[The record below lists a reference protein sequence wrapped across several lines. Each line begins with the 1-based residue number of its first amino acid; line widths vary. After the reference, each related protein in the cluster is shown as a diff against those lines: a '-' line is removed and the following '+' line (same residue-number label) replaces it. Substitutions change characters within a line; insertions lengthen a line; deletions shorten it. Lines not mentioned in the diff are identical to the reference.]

1 MKRQLPARAGWWFP
15 GAIALVVIALLTV
28 LPLLALIKAAGNLD
42 FAGIFESA
50 YFRRVIRFSFYQAL
64 LSALLSTA
72 FAIVVAQAF
81 SRRAAFPGRSQLL
94 QLYSLSLVIPT
105 IVAIFGIVA
114 VYGRTG
120 WFNTML
126 QPLGLKLF
134 SIYGLAGILLAHVFF
149 NMPLATRIF
158 AQSLDNIPSE
168 QWRLATQLRMSSWA
182 QFRWLEWPAMRS
194 ALVGVFMLV
203 FTLCFT
209 SFAIVMTL
217 GGGPRATT
225 IEVAIYQAL
234 RFDFDLESA
243 VTLAIV
249 QLVFCTSLLLL
260 SAVFKQ
266 PPAMG
271 FGLQLP
277 GKLLRP
283 ATGSRWVSNLIILV
297 ATLFVVLP
305 LLGLLISAINPA
317 TIKVLMH
324 EKTIRAV
331 TNTTVL
337 ALAAAILSVLM
348 GLGLLI
354 TTRHLRIRLRYRLAG
369 QWLQHAGN
377 VILVMPPIVLGT
389 GLFVLLRHV
398 ADVFSLALLLAMLIN
413 SLMALPFVLRIL
425 DGPLMQAA
433 QQHDRLLQSLNL
445 SGWNRWR
452 FIDWPL
458 IRKPLG
464 FAMAVAATF
473 AAGDLSAIALFGSD
487 RALTLPLLLYQRMG
501 SYRLQEAAV
510 TAAIL
515 LLLCLLLFLV
525 LQAVFAGGRQNT
537 DNADNTADTDNH
549 DATKLEQREA

>member
-120 WFNTML
+120 WFNAML

-525 LQAVFAGGRQNT
+525 LQAIFAGGQQNT